1 VNRFSFVVLF
11 AIVASTSHV
20 EDAGAETRGVLRV
33 GVAPVSLTP
42 ESDTPLFGSRVD
54 DAVRAYNAAADAYN
68 QAHGYTPGSEM
79 STARIDRT
87 DLGVS
92 SNFLTLAPGLEA
104 GTRHAYFRLEAAL
117 AFGADHRSYG
127 VGFYPLNLAVPM
139 RRGTLTP
146 YVSAG
151 GSLSWLDDIRIDG
164 EVGVLLGAR
173 FATGMRVGKRV
184 RVELGYNAYSIGG
197 LVDRDQL
204 DTMRAYD
211 PRGSAPP
218 PRPDSAIAG
227 GEQSGAFDLSL
238 GLAI

>member
-1 VNRFSFVVLF
+1 MHRFPFVVLF
-11 AIVASTSHV
+11 AIVTSTSLV
-20 EDAGAETRGVLRV
+20 ETADAETRGVLRV
-33 GVAPVSLTP
+33 GVAPVALTP
-42 ESDTPLFGSRVD
+42 DGDTPLFGSRVD

-68 QAHGYTPGSEM
+68 QAHGYAPGSAM
-79 STARIDRT
+79 STARIGRD
-87 DLGVS
+87 DLGVA
-92 SNFLTLAPGLEA
+92 SNFFTLAPGLEA
-104 GTRHAYFRLEAAL
+104 GSRHAYFRLEAAL

-127 VGFYPLNLAVPM
+127 IGFYPLNLAFPM
-139 RRGTLTP
+139 RRDSLTP

-151 GSLSWLDDIRIDG
+151 GSLSWLDDVRIDG

-173 FATGMRVGKRV
+173 FAAGVRIGQRV

-227 GEQSGAFDLSL
+227 GEQRGAFDLSL